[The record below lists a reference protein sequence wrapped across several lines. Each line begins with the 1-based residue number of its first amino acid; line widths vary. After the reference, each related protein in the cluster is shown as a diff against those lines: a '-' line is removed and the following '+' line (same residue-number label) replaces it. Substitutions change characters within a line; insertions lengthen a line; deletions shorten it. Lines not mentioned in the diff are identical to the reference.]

1 MSLRPFSTRTWA
13 PKGHTPVLQYSF
25 NWKTLSMVGGITLHK
40 VYFRLF
46 DGSVKSEQ
54 VIEFLR
60 DLFRHLRGRV
70 ILVWD
75 RLPAH
80 RSGKVRE
87 FLWKY
92 PRVRMEYLPAY
103 APELNPM
110 EYVWCR
116 LKTHE
121 LPNVCVEKLDELS
134 CLTRRA
140 LRKIRSRPTM
150 IASCWKQSTLPL

>member
-1 MSLRPFSTRTWA
+1 MRTWA
-13 PKGHTPVLQYSF
+13 PKGQTPVLQYSF
-25 NWKTLSMVGGITLHK
+25 NWKNLSMVGGITLRK
-40 VYFRLF
+40 IYFRLF
-46 DGSVKSEQ
+46 NGSVKSDQ

-80 RSGKVRE
+80 RSRKVLE

-92 PRVRMEYLPAY
+92 NRVRMEYLPAY

-110 EYVWCR
+110 EYVWCN
-116 LKTHE
+116 LKTKE
-121 LPNVCVEKLDELS
+121 MPNVCVEKLDELS
-134 CLTRRA
+134 FLARRA
-140 LRKIRSRPTM
+140 LRRIRMRPAI
-150 IASCWKQSTLPL
+150 IASCWKQSTLPI

>member
-1 MSLRPFSTRTWA
+1 MRTWA

-25 NWKTLSMVGGITLHK
+25 NWKNLSMVGGITLRK
-40 VYFRLF
+40 IYFRLF
-46 DGSVKSEQ
+46 NGSVKSDQ

-80 RSGKVRE
+80 RSRKVLA

-92 PRVRMEYLPAY
+92 NRVRMEYLPAY

-110 EYVWCR
+110 EYVWCN
-116 LKTHE
+116 LKTRE

-134 CLTRRA
+134 HLTRRA
-140 LRKIRSRPTM
+140 LRRIRMRPAM
-150 IASCWKQSTLPL
+150 IASCWKQSTLPI

>member
-1 MSLRPFSTRTWA
+1 MRTWA

-25 NWKTLSMVGGITLHK
+25 NWKNLSMIGGITLRK
-40 VYFRLF
+40 IYFRLF
-46 DGSVKSEQ
+46 NGSVKSDQ

-60 DLFRHLRGRV
+60 DLFRHLRGKV

-80 RSGKVRE
+80 RSRKVLE

-92 PRVRMEYLPAY
+92 NRVRMEYLPAY

-110 EYVWCR
+110 EYVWCN
-116 LKTHE
+116 LKTKE
-121 LPNVCVEKLDELS
+121 LPNVCVEKLAELS
-134 CLTRRA
+134 CLARRG
-140 LRKIRSRPTM
+140 LRRIRMRPAI